1 MLETGT
7 APGAYV
13 EEKGLKQVTDTSAIE
28 TIVDEVL
35 ARSETQVAQ
44 YKEGNTKVLGFFVGQ
59 VMKESRGKA
68 NPKIVNEILREK
80 LK

>member
-1 MLETGT
+1 MLETGV
-7 APGAYV
+7 APGQYV
-13 EEKGLKQVTDTSAIE
+13 EEKGLKQVTDSSAIE
-28 TIVDEVL
+28 AIVDEIL
-35 ARSETQVAQ
+35 ARSEAQVAQ

-68 NPKIVNEILREK
+68 NPKIVNELLREK